1 MKWASSSLI
10 RLRYRITLIS
20 KLITSRASQIDED
33 CPIVPTTS
41 GAMMELR
48 CVTAVLRHGDR
59 TPKQKMKMEIRHP
72 KFFEIFAKYGGYSK
86 GEERERN

>member
-1 MKWASSSLI
+1 MVWALCQVK
-10 RLRYRITLIS
+10 S
-20 KLITSRASQIDED
+20 KSILFTVQIDEE

-59 TPKQKMKMEIRHP
+59 TPKQKMKMDIRHP

-86 GEERERN
+86 GITELFCC